1 MRKELRRVP
10 IHMREVAFC
19 YPDRSD
25 AAPPHLGRLE
35 MDLEPNVEGP
45 LPLVPK
51 IVGGRG
57 LRLGLMAV
65 GQQRLDRDNPRTD
78 LRREGFGGEG
88 TERHALPTLEIA
100 RAPVVK
106 ERQPEAMLIERF
118 GRNALAEP
126 LSAAKDDAD
135 LEFEKSERRRVGKEG
150 GR

>member
-106 ERQPEAMLIERF
+106 ERRSEEHTSELQSLMRISYAVFCLKKKNIKLVS
-118 GRNALAEP
+118 RNNQYI
-126 LSAAKDDAD
+126 
-135 LEFEKSERRRVGKEG
+135 
-150 GR
+150 